1 MNVNGGTD
9 NAQIMH
15 LLGQLTG
22 EVRSMHQGLTARIED
37 IKGDIH
43 RLDRASNDRMDRME
57 DSLVRQIAEQGR
69 DLNERMDG
77 LGKRVEALEAEDKK
91 MIEKVAK
98 LGALGGGVGGALAAA
113 AVELIKR
120 AAS

>member
-1 MNVNGGTD
+1 MSQNGGAD

-22 EVRSMHQGLTARIED
+22 EVRTMHQGLTARIED
-37 IKGDIH
+37 IKVEIH

-77 LGKRVEALEAEDKK
+77 IGKRVEALEAEDKK

-98 LGALGGGVGGALAAA
+98 LGALGGGVGGALAAGV
-113 AVELIKR
+113 VEILKR
-120 AAS
+120 WPS